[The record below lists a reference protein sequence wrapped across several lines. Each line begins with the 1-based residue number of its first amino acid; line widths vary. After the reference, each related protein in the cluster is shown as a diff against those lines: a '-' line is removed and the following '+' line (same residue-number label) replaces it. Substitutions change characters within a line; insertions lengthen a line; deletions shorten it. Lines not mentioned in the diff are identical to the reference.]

1 MQRENKTEGE
11 KYLKQAHGIGDI
23 VAHPSLARNPNLIRI
38 NRRVRSRLLHSLVPI
53 HLLRQNNFH
62 NRKAKTKTTKA
73 HQSHASEK
81 TTTIRMKTIEA
92 REYHRKREKI
102 DFGDKRNESKLGF
115 SIGGI

>member
-53 HLLRQNNFH
+53 HLLRQNNFY
-62 NRKAKTKTTKA
+62 NRKTKTKTT
-73 HQSHASEK
+73 SEPC
-81 TTTIRMKTIEA
+81 IREDNNYQNENNRGHRISQKA
-92 REYHRKREKI
+92 REK
-102 DFGDKRNESKLGF
+102 
-115 SIGGI
+115 SISETKEMKAS